1 VPLTILFTNNTYVK
15 FNALDGSYN
24 LRITTQFNYLSDI
37 RFLVRSYNTDTINES
52 TNLTAVQLDVNTD
65 AQDGIAKMGFGV
77 SNKFKQHKPFVLD
90 FTDTGTYHDY
100 TMEEG
105 RVICQSATRMF
116 FKAFCQDIN
125 TAQINFDGDLEF
137 DNTSITGNVTSSF
150 LLGIDGISADEI
162 YLGVNRLRRARINF
176 NTGLIQAASFTF
188 NADLGEMKKAT
199 AIYQTA
205 TETYYQIYDATRA
218 KFIPFM
224 RLNTSGNL
232 AFAFDVK
239 MIRS

>member
-1 VPLTILFTNNTYVK
+1 
-15 FNALDGSYN
+15 
-24 LRITTQFNYLSDI
+24 
-37 RFLVRSYNTDTINES
+37 
-52 TNLTAVQLDVNTD
+52 
-65 AQDGIAKMGFGV
+65 
-77 SNKFKQHKPFVLD
+77 
-90 FTDTGTYHDY
+90 
-100 TMEEG
+100 
-105 RVICQSATRMF
+105 MF

-137 DNTSITGNVTSSF
+137 DNTSITGNVTGSF
-150 LLGIDGISADEI
+150 LLGIDGISANEI
-162 YLGVNRLRRARINF
+162 YLGVNRLRRARIDF
-176 NTGLIQAASFTF
+176 TSGLIQAASFTF
-188 NADLGEMKKAT
+188 NADLGEIKKAT

-239 MIRS
+239 LIRS